1 MRRAI
6 QPSVVAVP
14 TTVAVATESA
24 LPGRLTRSKMARK
37 PGTASATQASSS
49 SDDGTPTP
57 VTEGYAE
64 PVTPS
69 TVVQVKGL
77 VFFCY
82 FKHFIRKLTIPLF
95 RQSTLAFLR
104 CGSHGLEL
112 HCVICC
118 VIWPLSL
125 NVLGGTWKRVSSPDI
140 RDMSAWEV
148 CHHFTESRYTNWHL
162 LTWLTSGCVKFLFL
176 CYS

>member
-1 MRRAI
+1 
-6 QPSVVAVP
+6 
-14 TTVAVATESA
+14 
-24 LPGRLTRSKMARK
+24 MARK

-82 FKHFIRKLTIPLF
+82 FKHFIRKSTIPQF
-95 RQSTLAFLR
+95 RQSTFGLSEMRVRWFGTALRDLLCDLAIESECFR
-104 CGSHGLEL
+104 
-112 HCVICC
+112 
-118 VIWPLSL
+118 
-125 NVLGGTWKRVSSPDI
+125 
-140 RDMSAWEV
+140 RDLK
-148 CHHFTESRYTNWHL
+148 TR
-162 LTWLTSGCVKFLFL
+162 LFARH
-176 CYS
+176 